1 MTNYRKFA
9 VTGVSAAALA
19 LAACTPPNE
28 NPSDQKVETGSTFEA
43 PRTSE
48 SNSTE
53 TTETGVAG
61 TTATD
66 GTGTDGSGQS
76 VQTTETVIG
85 GSDSELDDDEDAE
98 LATASGDSAT
108 GSSGAVKTSSA
119 STRANRAQSAKR
131 VGFINCLGAPERK
144 PSFIVLDCGDPTL
157 RLEKLEWESWGTD
170 SAKATAQRVPQS
182 TTGSKNSQDFSPQG
196 TVTVTLRSPVESA
209 QGVVFSEIWVD
220 NQLITP

>member
-66 GTGTDGSGQS
+66 GTGTDGTGQS

-108 GSSGAVKTSSA
+108 GSSGAVKTA
-119 STRANRAQSAKR
+119 RKRAQRAKR

-170 SAKATAQRVPQS
+170 SAKATAQRVSQS
-182 TTGSKNSQDFSPQG
+182 TTGSKNSKDSSPQD